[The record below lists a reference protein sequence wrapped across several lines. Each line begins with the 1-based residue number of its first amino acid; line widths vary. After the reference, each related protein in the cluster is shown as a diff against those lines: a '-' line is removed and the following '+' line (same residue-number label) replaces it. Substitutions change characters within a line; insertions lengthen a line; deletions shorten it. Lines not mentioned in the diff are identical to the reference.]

1 MEPQSKQKA
10 MTLRIDTDTAE
21 QLEAIAQVEGT
32 STSAVVREALARL
45 IEERRADTA
54 FQSRLRD
61 SIERNR
67 TILERLG
74 S

>member
-21 QLEAIAQVEGT
+21 QLEAIAQVEGI

-45 IEERRADTA
+45 IEERRADA
-54 FQSRLRD
+54 GFQSRLLD

>member
-1 MEPQSKQKA
+1 MEPQTKRKA
-10 MTLRIDTDTAE
+10 MTLRIDIDTAE
-21 QLEAIAQVEGT
+21 QLEAVAQVDGVPV
-32 STSAVVREALARL
+32 SDVIREALVRH
-45 IEERRADTA
+45 IERRRADA
-54 FQSRLRD
+54 GFQKRLRE

>member
-1 MEPQSKQKA
+1 MEPQTRQKT
-10 MTLRIDTDTAE
+10 MTLRIDMQTAE
-21 QLEAIAQVEGT
+21 QLEAIAQIEGT

-45 IEERRADTA
+45 IEERRADA
-54 FQSRLRD
+54 DFQKRLRD